1 MQYNRSIMKK
11 SVYLLIAALTLICAC
26 HPEDKDPKGPSIVNP
41 GDIIVNGKETL
52 EPDQQKQKLE
62 QVATKVLN
70 LLPASEFEDVMDIC
84 AKALG
89 DGAVTFEEGYDISE
103 LEGVWE
109 DMEEDFF
116 SYQEI
121 SDTEVRI
128 FLYLF
133 FSNCTGVVEFGEH
146 KATYKKS
153 SETKVIYYEEDG
165 TKWEVEITPKKL
177 KEVYLGEWL
186 DSYYDYED
194 VWSKKYY
201 NVTVEVPGSLSAS
214 IKRNGN

>member
-62 QVATKVLN
+62 QVATKVIN

-89 DGAVTFEEGYDISE
+89 DGESTFEEGYDISE

-186 DSYYDYED
+186 DSYYD
-194 VWSKKYY
+194 
-201 NVTVEVPGSLSAS
+201 
-214 IKRNGN
+214 

>member
-1 MQYNRSIMKK
+1 MI
-11 SVYLLIAALTLICAC
+11 
-26 HPEDKDPKGPSIVNP
+26 
-41 GDIIVNGKETL
+41 
-52 EPDQQKQKLE
+52 
-62 QVATKVLN
+62 N

-146 KATYKKS
+146 DRNSFRRYDGKA
-153 SETKVIYYEEDG
+153 ENVI
-165 TKWEVEITPKKL
+165 K
-177 KEVYLGEWL
+177 
-186 DSYYDYED
+186 
-194 VWSKKYY
+194 
-201 NVTVEVPGSLSAS
+201 
-214 IKRNGN
+214 